1 VKPGQ
6 SHISLA
12 LIAVLAS
19 MLGIVVSLH
28 GIVTDKLLEFY
39 LGAGVSCGSLVAVV
53 MVLET
58 IRNRHG

>member
-1 VKPGQ
+1 M
-6 SHISLA
+6 SLA

-28 GIVTDKLLEFY
+28 GIVTDKPLEFY
-39 LGAGVSCGSLVAVV
+39 LGAGVSCASLVAVV
-53 MVLET
+53 MLLEM

>member
-1 VKPGQ
+1 VKLGQ
-6 SHISLA
+6 WRMSLA

-28 GIVTDKLLEFY
+28 GIVTDKPLEFY
-39 LGAGVSCGSLVAVV
+39 LGAGVSCASLVAVV
-53 MVLET
+53 MLLEM